1 MEGQQQHEVHICGE
15 CGRSPEVI
23 AVRLCGALTCQ
34 SADTARASTCSRSL
48 LRELFSKTGTAW
60 WLADGGVWHVP
71 TSRQR
76 SFGNGLTGANGNV
89 KKIINN
95 ESKRL
100 FGETP
105 SV

>member
-71 TSRQR
+71 TYLPPDLSGMTSRGPMATSR
-76 SFGNGLTGANGNV
+76 
-89 KKIINN
+89 K
-95 ESKRL
+95 
-100 FGETP
+100 
-105 SV
+105 